1 MALYVGVSIL
11 GGVGSV
17 TPPIRYNSS
26 SISLHG
32 DSDMKE
38 PCQIRPLVHTPK
50 VDCFSLGAL
59 ACNFVSSSGVQ
70 E

>member
-50 VDCFSLGAL
+50 VHTPLGAL
-59 ACNFVSSSGVQ
+59 AYNFVSSIGVQ